1 MLFVSVACAEAA
13 TAPLARVQAG
23 IERMSAAGTFSGVVV
38 VAKNGVVVFAQAYG
52 LADRARNVPN
62 RIDTEFNLASMGKM
76 FTGVAVAQLVQQRT
90 LRFSDVVGRYIP
102 GLPARIGKRVTVGEL
117 LDHTSGLGDY
127 FQDPGYDRLRG
138 SLTSLHRYLP
148 LIERERPAFTPGAR
162 FSYSNSGFILAG
174 LIIEHVSGESYYDYL
189 RRHVW
194 LPSGM
199 HRTGCFLARAALPRG
214 RAIGYTVT
222 GVPNTSGLP
231 PRGTS
236 AGGCY
241 STAGDLVR
249 FANALV
255 HHRLLDRA
263 LTREVTSSHV
273 RAPGGGYGYGFGD
286 RRSRAGAPPTI
297 WHNGGAPGVAGELDI
312 DSRLGVTVAVLENRD
327 PTALRSTMQLIL
339 GTLHIL

>member
-1 MLFVSVACAEAA
+1 MLLVSVACAGAA
-13 TAPLARVQAG
+13 TAPLTRVQAG

-62 RIDTEFNLASMGKM
+62 RIDTEFN
-76 FTGVAVAQLVQQRT
+76 
-90 LRFSDVVGRYIP
+90 
-102 GLPARIGKRVTVGEL
+102 
-117 LDHTSGLGDY
+117 HTSGLGDY
-127 FQDPGYDRLRG
+127 FQDPGYDRLQG

-148 LIERERPAFTPGAR
+148 LIERERLAFTPDAR

-174 LIIEHVSGESYYDYL
+174 LIIEHVSGESYYDY
-189 RRHVW
+189 
-194 LPSGM
+194 
-199 HRTGCFLARAALPRG
+199 
-214 RAIGYTVT
+214 
-222 GVPNTSGLP
+222 
-231 PRGTS
+231 

-255 HHRLLDRA
+255 HHRLLNRA

-286 RRSRAGAPPTI
+286 RTSRAGAPPTI

-339 GTLHIL
+339 GALHIL